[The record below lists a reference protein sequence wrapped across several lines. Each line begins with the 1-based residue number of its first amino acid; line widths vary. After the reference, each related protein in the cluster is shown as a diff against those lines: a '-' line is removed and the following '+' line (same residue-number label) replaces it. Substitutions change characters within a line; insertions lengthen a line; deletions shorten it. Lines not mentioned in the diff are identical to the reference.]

1 MALNTNTSTSIKRTS
16 NVLGYECEKTKNNMT
31 KLLTNAGVQDAEKV
45 KKIRTMI
52 PMIPGSED
60 DVEFVGLNGI
70 GFYFKRGESVE
81 LPEPLFEILHN
92 CGRI

>member
-16 NVLGYECEKTKNNMT
+16 NVLGFECEKTKKNMT
-31 KLLTNAGVQDAEKV
+31 KLLTNAGVKEAAKV
-45 KKIRTMI
+45 KSVKTII

-60 DVEFVGLNGI
+60 DVEYVGLNGI
-70 GFYFKRGESVE
+70 SFYFKRGESID
-81 LPEPLFEILHN
+81 LPEPLYEILHN